1 MLSPN
6 NQVQPNNGKP
16 RCLGYA
22 RVSTSSQRNEGLSL
36 DVQQTKILSKAQEM
50 GGQLAEDI
58 YVDGGISGTSLEHR
72 HGFQAILARC
82 AAGDIDYL
90 IVQDSSRVARNTL
103 EYLVIKETLKKY
115 NTKIV
120 PLTGMMNLDDNPL
133 GDAVDE
139 LIAVVH
145 SIAPRLTS
153 YKVKQTAA
161 EKFRAGFYP
170 AWAPLGYENII
181 NPNPTGVYDK
191 KIVVPDPNIAPFI
204 TQAFKMYATR
214 DYSIY
219 DIRQYLHKNGVRG
232 QKGRP
237 LQFSI
242 THHML
247 RNSFYWGWMKC
258 GGREGM
264 GKHKPLIDKETFDL
278 VQNALS
284 EKGKYGIRKRKHNF
298 LLRGIVF
305 CKDCGKRYVAEWH
318 YHEKYKTGNGKI
330 GMYHCSQVGK
340 RGECPSRYVLLTDLE
355 DQVQKEVAKLEF
367 KPEFIEAVKVNIKK
381 VYDDS
386 VSRVK
391 AAKKA
396 IYNRRDAVE
405 MKRDKLEDELF
416 KGNIVGEAF
425 KRINDK
431 IDAELL
437 AIQKEL
443 ADIDNVRAIDVSVV
457 DEVLAVTQNI
467 VKAYENA
474 DTDHKRAYLHFFFEK
489 IWVKDKKIVEVEYT
503 PAIKVL
509 NEVNLGILSANL
521 LPS

>member
-1 MLSPN
+1 MLFQRREN
-6 NQVQPNNGKP
+6 MALGKESTTF
-16 RCLGYA
+16 CLGESFFA
-22 RVSTSSQRNEGLSL
+22 
-36 DVQQTKILSKAQEM
+36 K
-50 GGQLAEDI
+50 
-58 YVDGGISGTSLEHR
+58 
-72 HGFQAILARC
+72 
-82 AAGDIDYL
+82 
-90 IVQDSSRVARNTL
+90 
-103 EYLVIKETLKKY
+103 
-115 NTKIV
+115 
-120 PLTGMMNLDDNPL
+120 
-133 GDAVDE
+133 
-139 LIAVVH
+139 
-145 SIAPRLTS
+145 
-153 YKVKQTAA
+153 TAA
-161 EKFRAGFYP
+161 KDT
-170 AWAPLGYENII
+170 L
-181 NPNPTGVYDK
+181 
-191 KIVVPDPNIAPFI
+191 
-204 TQAFKMYATR
+204 
-214 DYSIY
+214 
-219 DIRQYLHKNGVRG
+219 LNG
-232 QKGRP
+232 
-237 LQFSI
+237 
-242 THHML
+242 
-247 RNSFYWGWMKC
+247 
-258 GGREGM
+258 
-264 GKHKPLIDKETFDL
+264 
-278 VQNALS
+278 
-284 EKGKYGIRKRKHNF
+284 
-298 LLRGIVF
+298 
-305 CKDCGKRYVAEWH
+305 
-318 YHEKYKTGNGKI
+318 
-330 GMYHCSQVGK
+330 
-340 RGECPSRYVLLTDLE
+340 LE

-467 VKAYENA
+467 VTAYENA

-521 LPS
+521 LP